1 MSFRELLP
9 IAIADND
16 IETLKTLIAADVDI
30 TAPIPL
36 DNGAFTPLG
45 LAALN
50 GHTDIARLLLD
61 AGVDPNQRCTVNVFR
76 DHEYY
81 FFDLHLE
88 TYGLP
93 ESNPVLMPPLVLAAS
108 YGHLETVKYLHNHE
122 RTNHS
127 LADNH
132 GCDALFHAL
141 RSENHVRL
149 FSYLCGSYTHGELT
163 EMVDLG
169 SRTLLIHASYFNR
182 MEAFSFLLSINDDVN
197 HVDLR
202 GRNALHWAVYNDN
215 AEMIRKLI
223 ERGCKTDQMDC
234 HGRTPLSIAALLGK
248 PNAVELLFPISDNK
262 TKDNDGNYLI
272 HMAVHSGNL
281 DTVRILLDS
290 GVNIDK
296 YNDQG
301 EYFFSVLQLICFQTL
316 VYLIHSKSTL
326 VAAGIIL
333 CMHPANER

>member
-1 MSFRELLP
+1 
-9 IAIADND
+9 
-16 IETLKTLIAADVDI
+16 
-30 TAPIPL
+30 
-36 DNGAFTPLG
+36 
-45 LAALN
+45 
-50 GHTDIARLLLD
+50 
-61 AGVDPNQRCTVNVFR
+61 
-76 DHEYY
+76 
-81 FFDLHLE
+81 
-88 TYGLP
+88 
-93 ESNPVLMPPLVLAAS
+93 MPPLVLAAS

-122 RTNHS
+122 RTNRS

-169 SRTLLIHASYFNR
+169 SRTLLNHASYFDR

-234 HGRTPLSIAALLGK
+234 HGRAPLSIAALLGK
-248 PNAVELLFPISDNK
+248 PNAVELLFPISDDK

-290 GVNIDK
+290 GVNINK

-301 EYFFSVLQLICFQTL
+301 EYFFFCFTAYLLSNTHLSDSFKVHPGGPRDHFLYAPSQWEMALQCNAISQWLGTYTEWSLWPRDAIYVRQLSIGLGFWPG
-316 VYLIHSKSTL
+316 
-326 VAAGIIL
+326 GIK
-333 CMHPANER
+333 P